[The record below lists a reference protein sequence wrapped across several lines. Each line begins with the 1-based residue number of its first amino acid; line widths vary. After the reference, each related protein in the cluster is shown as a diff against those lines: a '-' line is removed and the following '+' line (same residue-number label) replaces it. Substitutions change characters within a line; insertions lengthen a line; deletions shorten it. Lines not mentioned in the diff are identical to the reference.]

1 MQGNVGVLT
10 IIPFPHGL
18 SNHVGWRGDV
28 LEEQVEGL
36 VCALARRYE
45 HRSEEKA
52 TNTVHDTLLGRPDR
66 ARACCGE
73 LRRRQ
78 APG

>member
-1 MQGNVGVLT
+1 MEVLT

-18 SNHVGWRGDV
+18 CDHVGWRGDV

-45 HRSEEKA
+45 HSAEVFDIE
-52 TNTVHDTLLGRPDR
+52 DLWSDISSMS
-66 ARACCGE
+66 
-73 LRRRQ
+73 
-78 APG
+78 

>member
-18 SNHVGWRGDV
+18 SDHVGWWGDV

-36 VCALARRYE
+36 VRALARRYE
-45 HRSEEKA
+45 HSAE
-52 TNTVHDTLLGRPDR
+52 VLDI
-66 ARACCGE
+66 
-73 LRRRQ
+73 
-78 APG
+78 